1 MHITTNYNDVIK
13 SGILLAKSGL
23 DSGGLGGTE
32 SIGVS
37 FVSDINIAKNIY
49 NELNLINNINN
60 SKNEKEVL
68 KIINNIDD
76 GERKNFILTEY
87 NRTIDVYMNFKTAA
101 LMAIRLSRN
110 SLNFYDKPYYGIII
124 FNEDNII
131 NKDIGIIKIHK
142 NKIPNDVKIIE
153 GVDKNLG
160 EIRVLGDIKL

>member
-1 MHITTNYNDVIK
+1 MKSIKKIINSIIKEYLNENRNILNKDILPNYLYHVTTNYNDVIK

-60 SKNEKEVL
+60 SKNEKKFL

-76 GERKNFILTEY
+76 GERKNLY
-87 NRTIDVYMNFKTAA
+87 
-101 LMAIRLSRN
+101 
-110 SLNFYDKPYYGIII
+110 
-124 FNEDNII
+124 
-131 NKDIGIIKIHK
+131 
-142 NKIPNDVKIIE
+142 
-153 GVDKNLG
+153 
-160 EIRVLGDIKL
+160 